1 MIPYTLIVMVILAFV
16 VVGAILAVVKRIRT
30 CPSDQVLVKYGQV
43 GGNSSAKT
51 IHGGTTFI
59 WPVIQ
64 GYRYLDLTP
73 MMVDI
78 GLEGALSKQNIR
90 VNVPSR
96 FTFGIGTT
104 KELMNNAAERLLS
117 LTTSEIEETA
127 KDIIFGQLRAT
138 IATMDIEEINGD
150 REKFESRVLDNIES
164 ELMKIGLRLINV
176 NISDITD
183 ESGYIEALGQRAA
196 AEAIN
201 KAKIEVAKQD
211 RDGAVGAAE
220 AKQDQRVRVADANAK
235 AVTGENQAKAI
246 EADSEASLRVAK
258 AEANRLGD
266 ASEAVK
272 GAAAEQE
279 GYEAEKRSE
288 ETRAQRDRATQFAD
302 IVVPAEIERDRITT
316 EAEGEKSKAVLAGQ
330 AEGEALRAKLG
341 GEAEGRREILV
352 KMADGLK
359 SIVLAAG
366 GQPDAAARLMIVDK
380 IDAIVSAQATA
391 ISNIDFEKVVVYD
404 GGNGNAV
411 GDFLGGLTHAL
422 PSLHELAKMAGVELP
437 DYLGQLTKS
446 GSVTAD
452 STAQTATAKKT
463 TPEVAATTPDVPTL
477 NVEKEGTVA

>member
-16 VVGAILAVVKRIRT
+16 VVGAILAVVKRIKT
-30 CPSDQVLVKYGQV
+30 CPSNEILVKYGQI
-43 GGNSSAKT
+43 GGQSSAKT

-183 ESGYIEALGQRAA
+183 ESGYIQALGQRAA

-201 KAKIEVAKQD
+201 KAKIAVAKQD

-220 AKQDQRVRVADANAK
+220 AQQDQRVRVADANAK

-288 ETRAQRDRATQFAD
+288 EARAQRDRATQFAD
-302 IVVPAEIERDRITT
+302 IVVPAEIERDRVTT

-330 AEGEALRAKLG
+330 AEGDALRAKLG

-352 KMADGLK
+352 KMAEGLK
-359 SIVLAAG
+359 SIVAAAG

-391 ISNIDFEKVVVYD
+391 ISNIEFEKVVVYD

-446 GSVTAD
+446 GVAAD
-452 STAQTATAKKT
+452 ATAQTATAKKT
-463 TPEVAATTPDVPTL
+463 SPEVAATTPDVPTL
-477 NVEKEGTVA
+477 NVAEEGTVA

>member
-1 MIPYTLIVMVILAFV
+1 MEIPYTLV
-16 VVGAILAVVKRIRT
+16 VVVIFALVVVSAVLAVAKRIRT
-30 CPSDQVLVKYGQV
+30 CPSNRILVKYGQV

-64 GYRYLDLTP
+64 GYSYLDLTP

-78 GLEGALSKQNIR
+78 ELEGALSKQNIR

-104 KELMNNAAERLLS
+104 EELMNNAAERLLS
-117 LTTSEIEETA
+117 LTTPEIEETA

-150 REKFESRVLDNIES
+150 REKFESRVLDSIES

-201 KAKIEVAKQD
+201 TAKIDVAKQD
-211 RDGAVGAAE
+211 RDGAVGAAI
-220 AKQDQRVRVADANAK
+220 AQQDQRVRVADANAK
-235 AVTGENQAKAI
+235 AITGENRAKAI

-258 AEANRLGD
+258 AEAKRLGD

-279 GYEAEKRSE
+279 GYEAEQRSE
-288 ETRAQRDRATQFAD
+288 KARAQRDRATQFAD
-302 IVVPAEIERDRITT
+302 IVVPAEIERDRVTT

-330 AEGEALRAKLG
+330 AEGEALQAKLG

-352 KMADGLK
+352 KMGEGLK
-359 SIVLAAG
+359 TIVAAAG
-366 GQPDAAARLMIVDK
+366 GHPDAAARLMIVDK
-380 IDAIVSAQATA
+380 IDAIVQAQATA

-422 PSLHELAKMAGVELP
+422 PSLHELAKMAGLELP
-437 DYLGQLTKS
+437 DYLGELTKS
-446 GSVTAD
+446 GTSD
-452 STAQTATAKKT
+452 SIARAKRTEKT
-463 TPEVAATTPDVPTL
+463 TPEVVATAPDVSTSF
-477 NVEKEGTVA
+477 EEEGTVA